1 MDIKLTKEALELCIK
16 TIKILHPVLNPE
28 EPCIAFESV
37 ELAQQALDSISK
49 GEMQEIQKEMRELKN
64 IEIK

>member
-49 GEMQEIQKEMRELKN
+49 REIQGIQKEVKELEN
-64 IEIK
+64 IEVK